1 MLRLPITQAGCATR
15 LSSVEVTL
23 SVADAEGL
31 TFFYQINVN
40 SFVTRLSPGTRIT
53 SSALNSLPDSL
64 EMADREEIAGD
75 TGSNVEESSD
85 KKEDDAAAAAAAAK
99 EPQGRAVYHSNVT
112 FFCD

>member
-1 MLRLPITQAGCATR
+1 
-15 LSSVEVTL
+15 
-23 SVADAEGL
+23 
-31 TFFYQINVN
+31 
-40 SFVTRLSPGTRIT
+40 
-53 SSALNSLPDSL
+53 
-64 EMADREEIAGD
+64 MADREEIAGD